1 MFVWI
6 DCEMTGLNVYQ
17 DKIIEIAVI
26 LTDDNLENLIIGPE
40 LIIHQSKN
48 IMMNMNEWCIEHHGN
63 SGLTQ
68 KVLDSKLSTKE
79 AESIIFSFIK
89 KHIPEPNIAL
99 LAGNSVHMDK
109 EFLRKEM
116 PNVLEHLNYRLIDVS
131 TIKECFKRWHVV
143 PTIALPLKK
152 CSHRALDD
160 IKESIEELRYYR
172 TFLVN
177 KN

>member
-68 KVLDSKLSTKE
+68 KVIDSKLSTKE
-79 AESIIFSFIK
+79 AESITYTRTKYCTF
-89 KHIPEPNIAL
+89 
-99 LAGNSVHMDK
+99 G
-109 EFLRKEM
+109 
-116 PNVLEHLNYRLIDVS
+116 S
-131 TIKECFKRWHVV
+131 T
-143 PTIALPLKK
+143 
-152 CSHRALDD
+152 
-160 IKESIEELRYYR
+160 YG
-172 TFLVN
+172 
-177 KN
+177 